1 MFHRSIGGGDL
12 LLGGGE
18 GGAFGGVFALAT
30 YRTFRGVLHREPFQ
44 RSHHRLLPANQAML
58 EKSCDEL
65 PLASCTVDGVLCR
78 HAVRGDNL
86 LAVLSWAVPQTNR

>member
-1 MFHRSIGGGDL
+1 
-12 LLGGGE
+12 
-18 GGAFGGVFALAT
+18 
-30 YRTFRGVLHREPFQ
+30 
-44 RSHHRLLPANQAML
+44 LPANQAML